1 MSIKVG
7 ILGLAHGHVMS
18 YGRKW
23 IENPQWEIELV
34 GGWDHDAGRR
44 DANTSALG
52 IKAYDTPEALL
63 ADVDAVVISSETSFH
78 VTLTEMAAAAGKDI
92 ICYKPMA
99 LTLEEAD
106 RMVAAVEA
114 AGVRFTLGYQMRVD
128 PQNIKMKELV
138 HDGTIGNICHAE
150 IKIFFPGISCIPR
163 RFSASGG
170 SGRKSLCKH
179 GCIVRQQVI
188 AAETYKTLP
197 VPDRIKIFRH
207 KRLRRK

>member
-23 IENPQWEIELV
+23 IEHPEWDVELV
-34 GGWDHDAGRR
+34 GGWDHDTARQ
-44 DANTSALG
+44 DANTSSLG

-99 LTLEEAD
+99 LTLD
-106 RMVAAVEA
+106 
-114 AGVRFTLGYQMRVD
+114 
-128 PQNIKMKELV
+128 
-138 HDGTIGNICHAE
+138 
-150 IKIFFPGISCIPR
+150 
-163 RFSASGG
+163 
-170 SGRKSLCKH
+170 
-179 GCIVRQQVI
+179 
-188 AAETYKTLP
+188 
-197 VPDRIKIFRH
+197 
-207 KRLRRK
+207 